1 MVCAGLC
8 VWYWD
13 LCRQNLQCVGH
24 KYTQS
29 HAHIQCWSASTGNLK
44 VIFHRWKII
53 ISECVCSFTAWSN
66 MVFLMNKWPFFT
78 TLILSI
84 HWVQC
89 FICNVVNKWM
99 PEYFNLMVAN
109 FTVHVISMIFSITEY
124 VYVHI
129 FRNILTYHFILTSVW
144 QTPMSNLRT

>member
-1 MVCAGLC
+1 MRTYNAGQPRPTTWRLYFTDGKLSS
-8 VWYWD
+8 V
-13 LCRQNLQCVGH
+13 NV
-24 KYTQS
+24 
-29 HAHIQCWSASTGNLK
+29 
-44 VIFHRWKII
+44 F
-53 ISECVCSFTAWSN
+53 CSFCVVKNGLSDEQG
-66 MVFLMNKWPFFT
+66 PFVT

-99 PEYFNLMVAN
+99 PEHFNLMVAN

-129 FRNILTYHFILTSVW
+129 FRNIFDITFYINISVTNTHVQSENIKSKATCLLCVLTALGLLTW
-144 QTPMSNLRT
+144 RLDCFL